1 MAIISVPTARVR
13 LGFHLCGTGAVLS
26 GSATPYAFFPREI
39 RWPNVAEEQY
49 IPNPTTS
56 PTDETVFVDG
66 FGNSL
71 FFNFPTGSNLGG
83 GIQAFMGDATSAT
96 YGEIKVPNSSIHDN
110 YTSIYA
116 SNCSTFNPRSL
127 AGTVDPGGTGL
138 GGAGRSDIW
147 WDFENYYPGGFELV
161 VNSKSSGRYRGISD
175 QCGLSSTI
183 PEDYSING
191 KGPDGTPVTGFNSY
205 FADAGS
211 VTNLSI
217 FIPWKDILAVQAIF
231 VYFISP

>member
-1 MAIISVPTARVR
+1 MAIVSVPTARVR
-13 LGFHLCGTGAVLS
+13 LAFHLCGTGAVLS

-71 FFNFPTGSNLGG
+71 FFNFPTGTNLGG

-127 AGTVDPGGTGL
+127 AGTVDPLGTGL

-147 WDFENYYPGGFELV
+147 WDFENYYPGGFELI

-175 QCGLSSTI
+175 QCGITPGVSTCFV
-183 PEDYSING
+183 NG
-191 KGPDGTPVTGFNSY
+191 NGPDGTSSTNY
-205 FADAGS
+205 FEEAGS
-211 VTNLSI
+211 VGDLSI
-217 FIPWKDILAVQAIF
+217 FIPWKDILAVEAIF